1 MNISDK
7 KCADRSGDY
16 TPREITL
23 MSEINTLRISLKLAH
38 NQINEQW
45 RSLQKVVELK
55 RVIKELYNVTQENH
69 YGDASIAYSDM
80 KELLYKNLHLLED
93 D

>member
-1 MNISDK
+1 MNILDK
-7 KCADRSGDY
+7 ECTDRSGNY
-16 TPREITL
+16 TSREIAL
-23 MSEINTLRISLKLAH
+23 MSEINTLKISLKLAH
-38 NQINEQW
+38 DQINEQW
-45 RSLQKVVELK
+45 RSRQKVVELK
-55 RVIKELYNVTQENH
+55 RVIKELYNITQENH

>member
-1 MNISDK
+1 MNIPDK

-16 TPREITL
+16 TSREITL
-23 MSEINTLRISLKLAH
+23 MSEINTLKISLKLAH

-55 RVIKELYNVTQENH
+55 EL
-69 YGDASIAYSDM
+69 
-80 KELLYKNLHLLED
+80 
-93 D
+93 